1 MSSERYRVRLDALP
15 TAARLLANGSE
26 AVLAERLARARA
38 EGHAAG
44 QVAGRQQG
52 AEVLDA
58 AVERLT
64 ALEHEAHAALA
75 RTSVEVAMEIAR
87 TILRREIGAGNYDM
101 EKIVRETLAEAATG
115 RAPCRVHVN
124 PIDHAALASTR
135 FRSGTEIA
143 PDSGVP
149 RGDVHVETTLGLLVR
164 DIDTALRS
172 IRRRL
177 QEAGS

>member
-1 MSSERYRVRLDALP
+1 MSSERHRVRLDAPP
-15 TAARLLANGSE
+15 TAARLLASGAE

-44 QVAGRQQG
+44 LAEGRQQG
-52 AEVLDA
+52 AAVLDT
-58 AVERLT
+58 AVERLGT
-64 ALEHEAHAALA
+64 LEREAHDALG
-75 RTSVEVAMEIAR
+75 RTSVEIALEIAR
-87 TILRREIGAGNYDM
+87 TILRREISAGNYDI

-124 PIDHAALASTR
+124 PADHAALASTR

-164 DIDTALRS
+164 DVDSALRS

-177 QEAGS
+177 QEEGR